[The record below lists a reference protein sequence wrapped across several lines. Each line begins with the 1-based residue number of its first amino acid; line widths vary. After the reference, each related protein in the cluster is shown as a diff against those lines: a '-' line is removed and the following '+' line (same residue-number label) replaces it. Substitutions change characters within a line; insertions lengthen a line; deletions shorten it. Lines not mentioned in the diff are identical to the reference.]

1 MQTAGLSGGFDAEV
15 VRGVVESGKFS
26 VGYFREG
33 RLIAMDS
40 INQPADHITARKL
53 LAAGGNL
60 TLHQAADLTFDL
72 KAAV

>member
-1 MQTAGLSGGFDAEV
+1 
-15 VRGVVESGKFS
+15 
-26 VGYFREG
+26 
-33 RLIAMDS
+33 MDS